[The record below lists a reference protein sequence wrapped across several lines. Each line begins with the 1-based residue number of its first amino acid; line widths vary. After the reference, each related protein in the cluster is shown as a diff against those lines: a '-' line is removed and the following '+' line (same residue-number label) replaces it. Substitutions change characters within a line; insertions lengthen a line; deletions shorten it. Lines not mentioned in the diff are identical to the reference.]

1 MNVFYIFEED
11 DAPVQKLC
19 KLRLLDKISKILIV
33 AVFVDFDL
41 QL

>member
-1 MNVFYIFEED
+1 MDVFYIFEEG

-19 KLRLLDKISKILIV
+19 KLHLSETISKILIV